1 MVSWETWFE
10 VSRYSQCKISEMT
23 QVEVAPSGKALRS
36 VYLREVGYYMYWV
49 ANFRELT
56 MGKFGNVLESA
67 CMTNPTKESGSQVSR
82 ATKGVWYQASR
93 PDSSATI
100 MMKIIWWAQNT
111 KTSVTHGNMSL
122 KLVLKSEFFFCTT
135 LISTW
140 FCVLCLL
147 KPWNYLPLVNGRYH
161 LL

>member
-1 MVSWETWFE
+1 L
-10 VSRYSQCKISEMT
+10 T

-67 CMTNPTKESGSQVSR
+67 CMTNPTKESGSQVSQATKVSGSQVSR
-82 ATKGVWYQASR
+82 ATKGVWYQVSR

-100 MMKIIWWAQNT
+100 VMKIIWWAQNT
-111 KTSVTHGNMSL
+111 KTSATHGNMSP
-122 KLVLKSEFFFCTT
+122 KLVLKSEFSFCTT
-135 LISTW
+135 PISTW
-140 FCVLCLL
+140 FCALCLL
-147 KPWNYLPLVNGRYH
+147 TPWNYLPLVIWRYG